1 MKTNYKEDKFFMEVL
16 SFAGGLLS
24 PLIIM
29 LGWNWFIHP
38 LGVVSINYIWAFGI
52 ELFFSY
58 ILYKE
63 PMYAL
68 SMKRDENHKTDVVIN
83 NLVYQAVTLIAMFL
97 MHIDM

>member
-1 MKTNYKEDKFFMEVL
+1 MKTSYKEDKFFMEVL
-16 SFAGGLLS
+16 SFASGLLS

-83 NLVYQAVTLIAMFL
+83 NLVYQTVTLIAMFL

>member
-1 MKTNYKEDKFFMEVL
+1 MSYKDNKFFIRFL
-16 SFAGGLLS
+16 SFASILLS

-63 PMYAL
+63 PIYAL
-68 SMKRDENHKTDVVIN
+68 SMKRDKNHKTDVVIN

>member
-1 MKTNYKEDKFFMEVL
+1 METSYKENKIVIEIL
-16 SFAGGLLS
+16 SFASALLS

-29 LGWNWFIHP
+29 LGWNWFVHP
-38 LGVVSINYIWAFGI
+38 LGVVSINYIWGFGI

-63 PMYAL
+63 PIYAL

>member
-1 MKTNYKEDKFFMEVL
+1 MKMSYKEGKFFMNFL
-16 SFAGGLLS
+16 SFASALLS

-38 LGVVSINYIWAFGI
+38 LGVTSIDYIWGFGI

-63 PMYAL
+63 PIYAL

-83 NLVYQAVTLIAMFL
+83 NLVYQIVTLIAMFL

>member
-1 MKTNYKEDKFFMEVL
+1 MEMSYKENKIVIEIL
-16 SFAGGLLS
+16 SFTSALLS

-29 LGWNWFIHP
+29 LGWNWFVHP
-38 LGVVSINYIWAFGI
+38 LGVVSINYIWGFGI

-63 PMYAL
+63 PIYAL

-83 NLVYQAVTLIAMFL
+83 NLVYQTVTLIAIFL